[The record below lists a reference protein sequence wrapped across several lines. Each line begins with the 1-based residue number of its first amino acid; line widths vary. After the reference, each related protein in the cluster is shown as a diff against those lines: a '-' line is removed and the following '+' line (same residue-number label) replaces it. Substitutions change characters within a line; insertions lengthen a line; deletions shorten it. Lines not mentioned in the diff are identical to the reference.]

1 MSQYPPA
8 TLIACLQQHQIPAE
22 HITALQHFIP
32 KDGFCFH
39 HDDTDWQNS
48 KDYFDECWQALPV
61 APILQDEESNEWF
74 VYLTGPLLGMV
85 GHFQHDDPDLVP
97 SFATIP
103 DFLAAISTYPE
114 AQDGYELLHDKR
126 AYQFPNPIPPLDAAT
141 RQAAMQQLRQ
151 AAEQSDDDEIRQCLH
166 FAWFNLIA
174 KDEIAQWL
182 LPYLDDED
190 MYVQERAIE
199 LIGKHNYQDARD
211 KLYELQTTA
220 LPNGQTAAQRVL
232 KMWGS

>member
-1 MSQYPPA
+1 M
-8 TLIACLQQHQIPAE
+8 
-22 HITALQHFIP
+22 
-32 KDGFCFH
+32 
-39 HDDTDWQNS
+39 
-48 KDYFDECWQALPV
+48 
-61 APILQDEESNEWF
+61 
-74 VYLTGPLLGMV
+74 YLTGPLLGMV

-103 DFLAAISTYPE
+103 DFLAAISAYPE
-114 AQDGYELLHDKR
+114 AQDGYELLHDKC
-126 AYQFPNPIPPLDAAT
+126 AYQFPNPIPPLDAAA

-151 AAEQSDDDEIRQCLH
+151 AAEESDDDEIRQCLH

-199 LIGKHNYQDARD
+199 LIGKHNYQAARD
-211 KLYELQTTA
+211 KLHELQTTA
-220 LPNGQTAAQRVL
+220 LPNGQNRRATCLENVGRVEH
-232 KMWGS
+232 